1 MPAWRRSTTASM
13 TRGGPMDNEPAQRDV
28 EIRAAIDEVNEA
40 DENVR
45 GVREEVERWQQ
56 ENPSPKQPKS
66 VQRMAEVE
74 EFESRNEAWNKLYM
88 ERRRSLEQ
96 AQTRLHTAQKKLVSL
111 LPQHIGY
118 EYKGKRYQ
126 RERDSYRIDNIG

>member
-1 MPAWRRSTTASM
+1 MNS
-13 TRGGPMDNEPAQRDV
+13 GPAQRDV
-28 EIRAAIDEVNEA
+28 EIRAAIDELNEA

-45 GVREEVERWQQ
+45 RVREEGERWQQ

-74 EFESRNEAWNKLYM
+74 EFERRNEAWNKLYM
-88 ERRRSLEQ
+88 ERRERLEQ
-96 AQTRLHTAQKKLVSL
+96 AQTQLHTAQKKLVSL

-126 RERDSYRIDNIG
+126 RERSSYRVDNIS

>member
-1 MPAWRRSTTASM
+1 MNSR
-13 TRGGPMDNEPAQRDV
+13 PAQSDV
-28 EIRAAIDEVNEA
+28 EIRATIDELNEA
-40 DENVR
+40 EKNVR
-45 GVREEVERWQQ
+45 GVREEVERFQQ

-74 EFESRNEAWNKLYM
+74 EFERRNEAWNKLYM
-88 ERRRSLEQ
+88 ERRERLEQ
-96 AQTRLHTAQKKLVSL
+96 AQAQLHAAQEKLVSL

-126 RERDSYRIDNIG
+126 REGSSYRVDNIA